1 MDAESLELN
10 TAFYQVE
17 MVAGGKSG
25 WISVLVP
32 SSQFSESEAD
42 PLCRVTGP
50 RMNPSVDV
58 GACRDP
64 LGISA

>member
-1 MDAESLELN
+1 LDAESLELN

-32 SSQFSESEAD
+32 SSQ
-42 PLCRVTGP
+42 RVKPTHCAVWRG
-50 RMNPSVDV
+50 REWT
-58 GACRDP
+58 RR
-64 LGISA
+64 